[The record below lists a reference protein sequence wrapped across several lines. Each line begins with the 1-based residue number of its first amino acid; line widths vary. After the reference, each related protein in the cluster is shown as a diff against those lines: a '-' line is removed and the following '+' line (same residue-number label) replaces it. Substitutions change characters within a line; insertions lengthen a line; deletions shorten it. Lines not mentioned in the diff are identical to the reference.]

1 MMGNGNAD
9 SKSGAYGRRTRT
21 GLHAFLLACVA
32 GLGIA
37 VALGGPIAYREL
49 TTSAETVPLES
60 PAMAARPHA
69 TAGVPAGFADL
80 VAKVRP
86 SVISVRVKIESSAV
100 QSRDDGD
107 DGAAPSMDP
116 NGMPR
121 GRQGTLAL
129 ELRTATPAKT
139 IMVLRNISLLFRR
152 AFIALLCSPSCSN
165 LIVEPETTLWV
176 LLRMDRS
183 CRRSQTSNGPR

>member
-60 PAMAARPHA
+60 PARTEKTRFPRAR
-69 TAGVPAGFADL
+69 AGG
-80 VAKVRP
+80 
-86 SVISVRVKIESSAV
+86 SA
-100 QSRDDGD
+100 
-107 DGAAPSMDP
+107 
-116 NGMPR
+116 
-121 GRQGTLAL
+121 
-129 ELRTATPAKT
+129 
-139 IMVLRNISLLFRR
+139 
-152 AFIALLCSPSCSN
+152 
-165 LIVEPETTLWV
+165 
-176 LLRMDRS
+176 
-183 CRRSQTSNGPR
+183 